1 MDLGVARVGEGRP
14 PPVGP
19 PRRGDVAVHGVGRQV
34 VDVAVAAGGQHHR
47 MAAVGLHLAGEQVP
61 GDDPDR
67 LAVLDHDVQ
76 HVGPVVQ
83 RHTAGRDLG
92 GHGLVGAQ
100 QQLLAGLA
108 PGVEGAAHL
117 GAAEGPVGQQTAVL
131 PGERHPLGRA
141 LVDDVERHLGQAV
154 DVGLPGPV
162 VAALDGVVEQPVD
175 RVAVV
180 AVVLGCVDAALGRDG
195 VGPPGRVVE
204 RERLDLVAQ
213 LGQRRRGRRP
223 GQPGAHHQD
232 LEASLVGRVDQLHRE
247 LVVVPLV
254 SNGSVRD
261 PGVEHRHRTTPC
273 AAIAAARA
281 IAVGTPS
288 VPAPVVRF
296 TRPPPL
302 AP

>member
-1 MDLGVARVGEGRP
+1 
-14 PPVGP
+14 
-19 PRRGDVAVHGVGRQV
+19 
-34 VDVAVAAGGQHHR
+34 

-61 GDDPDR
+61 HHDPAG
-67 LAVLDHDVQ
+67 LAVLDHDVE

-83 RHTAGRDLG
+83 RHAPGRDLG

-117 GAAEGPVGQQTAVL
+117 GAAERPVGQQAAVL

-141 LVDDVERHLGQAV
+141 LVDDVERHLGQPV
-154 DVGLPGPV
+154 DVRLPGAV

-180 AVVLGCVDAALGRDG
+180 AVVLGRVDAALRGDG

-204 RERLDLVAQ
+204 RERLHLVAQ

-223 GQPGAHHQD
+223 GQTRAHHQD
-232 LEASLVGRVDQLHRE
+232 LEAPLVGRVDQLHRE
-247 LVVVPLV
+247 LVVVPLLGNRPVRHLRIQHRAHEPTPKIAPGSFAV
-254 SNGSVRD
+254 S
-261 PGVEHRHRTTPC
+261 
-273 AAIAAARA
+273 AA
-281 IAVGTPS
+281 VM
-288 VPAPVVRF
+288 
-296 TRPPPL
+296 RPPRS